1 MTFFF
6 VGGVG
11 SNIASQS
18 NARHSLTKC
27 GSVDHIS
34 NIWQLQFQMT
44 RLSSAVV
51 SYFEGTDK
59 TQNISCFYCKISRLL
74 YTI

>member
-6 VGGVG
+6 VGEWEG
-11 SNIASQS
+11 SDIASQS

-27 GSVDHIS
+27 VSVDHIS
-34 NIWQLQFQMT
+34 NIWQLQFHMN

-51 SYFEGTDK
+51 SYFVGTDEK
-59 TQNISCFYCKISRLL
+59 QNISCFHCAISRLL
-74 YTI
+74 